1 MTMPV
6 ISKEG
11 TKMFRSVHLV
21 AETAAAVETLMK
33 EWGFSSLRET
43 MLDIIRED
51 IECAGLPAIAAE
63 PYKDSTDEELLQ
75 YCTELYRRDSL
86 PL

>member
-51 IECAGLPAIAAE
+51 I
-63 PYKDSTDEELLQ
+63 
-75 YCTELYRRDSL
+75 
-86 PL
+86 